1 MGTPSFE
8 ELRDEQRRLRQVR
21 FIVDLT
27 TSVLMQGDFTRA
39 EGENLVASARARILS
54 LFPGRDATY
63 DILYARRFATLLE
76 TCTRP
81 AATDTPGR
89 ILPFPAR
96 AVD

>member
-1 MGTPSFE
+1 MGSPSFE

-27 TSVLMQGDFTRA
+27 TSVLMQGDLTRA
-39 EGENLVASARARILS
+39 EGEHLVASARTRILS

-63 DILYARRFATLLE
+63 DILYARRFATLID

-81 AATDTPGR
+81 AAPDTRGQ
-89 ILPFPAR
+89 ILPFRAR
-96 AVD
+96 VID